1 MSRSRCSPRPEQST
15 PYSWPAGSRRCSDT
29 PYGRLLAVKIIL
41 FLAMVVVALINRFRL
56 MPRISRDVAALGA
69 LGRTV
74 ALEQVLG
81 LLILAVVS
89 VLGTLPPGVHG
100 VGH

>member
-1 MSRSRCSPRPEQST
+1 
-15 PYSWPAGSRRCSDT
+15 
-29 PYGRLLAVKIIL
+29 LLAVKIIL
-41 FLAMVVVALINRFRL
+41 FLAMVAVALTNRFRL
-56 MPRISRDVAALGA
+56 MQRIARDAAALGA

-81 LLILAVVS
+81 LAILAVVS

-100 VGH
+100 GH